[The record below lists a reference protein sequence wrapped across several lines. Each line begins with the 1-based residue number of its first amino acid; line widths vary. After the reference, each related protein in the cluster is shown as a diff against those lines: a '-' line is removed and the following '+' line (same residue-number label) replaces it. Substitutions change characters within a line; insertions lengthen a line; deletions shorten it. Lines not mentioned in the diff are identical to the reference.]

1 MPSRTTRRCK
11 ETLLQVKQ
19 RLVREQKNRTDES
32 IRELLDDRV
41 SESDSDSKAEQ
52 VNGVEVNNDSLSAVR
67 RDLYLGL
74 LSLLLLVLLQS
85 YWFRSTCC

>member
-1 MPSRTTRRCK
+1 M
-11 ETLLQVKQ
+11 LQVKQ
-19 RLVREQKNRTDES
+19 RLVREQKNRTNER

-41 SESDSDSKAEQ
+41 SESDSDSEEEQ
-52 VNGVEVNNDSLSAVR
+52 ISSVAVNTDSLSAVR

-74 LSLLLLVLLQS
+74 LSLLLLLLLHS